1 MQHWNLEAR
10 PARLRGYIVFDFP
23 DRGYPGMY
31 AASSPLLPAFDGV
44 SVAHAE
50 VVGEL
55 VDASRLSSEEY
66 DRLLQEVAKRAVCN
80 CSTSTRLMCAIARSF
95 GRFQWAAPSRQH
107 VMRFLLYLDSI
118 FCLTS

>member
-66 DRLLQEVAKRAVCN
+66 DRLLGDVGKSCGVLPPQTRTTHPRAV
-80 CSTSTRLMCAIARSF
+80 ARSS
-95 GRFQWAAPSRQH
+95 GRFQRAA
-107 VMRFLLYLDSI
+107 
-118 FCLTS
+118 TS